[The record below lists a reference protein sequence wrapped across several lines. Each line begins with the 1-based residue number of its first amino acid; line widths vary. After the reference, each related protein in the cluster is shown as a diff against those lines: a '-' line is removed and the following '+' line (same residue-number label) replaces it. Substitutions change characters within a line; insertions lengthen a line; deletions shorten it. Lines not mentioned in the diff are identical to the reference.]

1 MQTGTRTIML
11 VDMNAFYISCETA
24 RAPELEGIPA
34 AVAGDPKRRAGII
47 LSGNYEARAFG
58 VKTAMTVN
66 EALRLCPMLE
76 LVPPDKDYY
85 GQKSQD
91 ILTILKRFTPVIE
104 PNSIDEAWLD
114 MTGTE
119 HLWGRPEEAA
129 QKIMDTIRREERLGC
144 SIGIAPNK
152 YLAKMASDMKKPQGI
167 TRLSM
172 EDVPVRLWPL
182 PVREMPGVGRRT
194 DARLEA
200 LGIQTIGDLAG
211 MSPSYL
217 ETIFGRTGLSLYHH
231 AHGQGSDRV
240 EVPDADDIKSI
251 SRETTLS
258 HNVTDPA
265 EAAAIILPLADDVA
279 RQARAHSKK
288 GRTVQI
294 TLRYAEDLRRITRQ
308 RQVAPTDSARLIYE
322 TGRELLEQVWDSEKP
337 VRLIGIGLTGFDSAK
352 DDSDAE
358 QIGLDELLAHNTA
371 EGGRTGPAAVR
382 PAVNPEPVLDE
393 IRAKLGDGAVF
404 RGSALKHHPARQRDN
419 AAGGPLNIDKRK
431 RNMNEPG

>member
-1 MQTGTRTIML
+1 MRTGTKTIML

-24 RAPELEGIPA
+24 RTPELEGIPA

-47 LSGNYEARAFG
+47 LSGNYEARAYG

-85 GQKSQD
+85 EHKSQE

-119 HLWGRPEEAA
+119 HLWGPPVEAA
-129 QKIMDTIRREERLGC
+129 RKIMDTIRREERLGC

-152 YLAKMASDMKKPQGI
+152 YLAKMASDMKKPHGI
-167 TRLSM
+167 TRLTM

-182 PVREMPGVGRRT
+182 PVREMPGVGRQT
-194 DARLEA
+194 GSRLEA
-200 LGIQTIGDLAG
+200 LGIQTIGDLAR
-211 MSPSYL
+211 MSPDYL
-217 ETIFGRTGLSLYHH
+217 EAIFGRTGRSLYHH
-231 AHGQGSDRV
+231 AHGEGSDNV
-240 EVPDADDIKSI
+240 EIPDADAIKSI

-258 HNVTDPA
+258 HDVTDPA

-294 TLRYAEDLRRITRQ
+294 TLRYAETMRRITRQ
-308 RQVAPTDSARLIYE
+308 RQVVPTDSARLIYE
-322 TGRELLEQVWDSEKP
+322 TGRELLDQVWDPAKP
-337 VRLIGIGLTGFDSAK
+337 VRLIGVGVTGFAQEK
-352 DDSDAE
+352 NEGEAV
-358 QIGLDELLAHNTA
+358 QIGLDELLAHHA
-371 EGGRTGPAAVR
+371 SESVKPAA
-382 PAVNPEPVLDE
+382 NPEPVLDE
-393 IRAKLGDGAVF
+393 IRAKLGEGAIF
-404 RGSALKHHPARQRDN
+404 RGSALKHRPKRQRDH
-419 AAGGPLNIDKRK
+419 AAGGPLNIEKRK
-431 RNMNEPG
+431 RNMNDPG